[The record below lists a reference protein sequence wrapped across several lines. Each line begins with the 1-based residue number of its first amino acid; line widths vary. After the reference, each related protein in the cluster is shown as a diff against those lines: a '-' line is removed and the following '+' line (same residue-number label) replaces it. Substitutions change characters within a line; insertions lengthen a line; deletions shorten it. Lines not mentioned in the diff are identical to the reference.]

1 MNNKLVVLVTGA
13 TRGIGKAVTEHY
25 AKRGARVIGVYK
37 ARTLRAKKIE
47 RAYPTVTMHQV
58 DLGNHHAVTKFV
70 NELSK
75 TIDHLDILI
84 NNAGI
89 YTGGTTQTLKIP
101 ELQYNFMVNVV
112 GKFVLTQQMLPLLR
126 KGTAPKVIN
135 VSSRFGFVGN
145 ADPESI
151 AYNIS
156 NSAIIM
162 MSLAMQKELLPKGI
176 LVGCYIP
183 TVTNT
188 DRFKKAFSVAEQK
201 EIRNSGMLA
210 TAQDT
215 ARKIVS
221 YAGSLED
228 SDILVDKRVNTQHF
242 NCMHLQTI

>member
-1 MNNKLVVLVTGA
+1 MKNNLVVLVTGA
-13 TRGIGKAVTEHY
+13 TRGIGNAVTEHY

-37 ARTLRAKKIE
+37 SSTLRARKIE
-47 RAYPTVTMHQV
+47 HVYPTVTMYQV
-58 DLGNHHAVTKFV
+58 DLGDHYAVTKFV

-75 TIDHLDILI
+75 TTDHLDILI

-89 YTGGTTQTLKIP
+89 YTSGTTQTLEIP

-112 GKFVLTQQMLPLLR
+112 GKFVLTQQVLPLLR
-126 KGTAPKVIN
+126 KSTAPKVIN

-145 ADPESI
+145 AEPESI

-156 NSAIIM
+156 NSAVIM
-162 MSLAMQKELLPKGI
+162 MSLAMQKEFRPKGV

-188 DRFKKAFSVAEQK
+188 DRFKKAFSAAEKQ
-201 EIRNSGMLA
+201 EIRSSGMLA

-221 YAGSLED
+221 YADSLED
-228 SDILVDKRVNTQHF
+228 SDIRVDKRVNTQHF
-242 NCMHLQTI
+242 NCMNLQTI